1 MEITSLN
8 YDSDAEYINKIIM
21 IPNSDG
27 ALNSFYKIIRFTD
40 KMFHLKKMK
49 DETTLKKTYFDE
61 EDNRDTNIYEAKIL
75 DEFYSPENIID
86 KRIRK
91 TNITKYPVIIVSFV
105 QYEI

>member
-1 MEITSLN
+1 MEITPLV
-8 YDSDAEYINKIIM
+8 YDSDEEYINQIIM

-40 KMFHLKKMK
+40 KMCHLKKIK
-49 DETTLKKTYFDE
+49 DETILKKTYFDE
-61 EDNRDTNIYEAKIL
+61 ENNRDTNIYEAKIL
-75 DEFYSPENIID
+75 KEFVTPENIID

-91 TNITKYPVIIVSFV
+91 INIKNYSVIFVSFV